1 MMSNKEIANVFKNL
15 AAIME
20 LHNENTFKI
29 RSYSNAYV
37 NLRKLDTP
45 LAEMDESALNQ
56 LPGVG
61 KAIREKIQELLSTG
75 SLATY
80 EKYAQVTPLGII
92 DMLSIKGLG
101 PKKIKVIWEELEIE
115 TVGELLHACYENRLS
130 KVKGFGQKS
139 QEDIKLKIEYYFQ
152 SQDKFHYATLLPI
165 AEQLLDELRNI
176 YVGTSVEL
184 TGAIRRKCNTL
195 DRIEVIVGDLE
206 LAEEVYN
213 EGLLEILS
221 EDEGTVE
228 AKTENGIL
236 VILYLVDEVDFV
248 PSWFYLTA
256 TEDFRTKVGDVPSGE
271 FENEAEI
278 FAKLE
283 LPYYIPEMREGEMYK
298 HPAHADLIESNDI
311 LGVIHAHT
319 TYSDGMHTLKQMAD
333 AAREKGYQYIGI
345 TDHSQTA
352 FYANGLKPDRL
363 WQQIEEIDALNK
375 TYSDFIILKGIE
387 SDILN
392 DGRLDYENDLL
403 DKLDF
408 VVASIHANLKMD
420 EAKATNRLIVAIEH
434 PATSILGHPTGRLLL
449 SRKGYPINHK
459 KVIDA
464 CAANKVCIE
473 LNANPHRLDIDWRWI
488 PYCIEKGVKIS
499 VNPDAHSINGID
511 DIIYG
516 TVSARKGGLTKSDC
530 LNARPV
536 DEFLKSISKS

>member
-1 MMSNKEIANVFKNL
+1 MSNKEIANVFKNL